1 MRLSFASCSTAAV
14 QKRCTT
20 TTSHRR
26 FCFSRYLSTSSSSSS
41 FSGERQN
48 FLLKIHKTAPAAAK
62 ATRGGRRNNDRIIS
76 CAWGDDVE
84 FQKCTVRVKTNATE
98 RGDLY
103 KICVD
108 VDENFTKKF
117 TAAGQY
123 VQMKLAEKDKP
134 AFIAIANG
142 PANARER
149 KMFEFLVKRPKEGY
163 TDKETGETVAS
174 TAQKVCDLS
183 VGEEEETK
191 EVLVSEPMGKGFRV
205 PEEGDIGEVLCFAA
219 GSGISPVKSFLE
231 EEGFDNNG
239 AETFLFYG
247 TRDAAHTA
255 FAEELKTTM
264 GGRVKVIHA
273 YSADGKGYAQDY
285 FKRMVDSGELKLKD
299 PKKAIAVLCGQK
311 EMTEQTIEMLE
322 NEGVPRERI
331 LMNF

>member
-1 MRLSFASCSTAAV
+1 M
-14 QKRCTT
+14 
-20 TTSHRR
+20 
-26 FCFSRYLSTSSSSSS
+26 RYLSSSSSAS
-41 FSGERQN
+41 LRDHGDRQN
-48 FLLKIHKTAPAAAK
+48 FLLKIHKTAPQ
-62 ATRGGRRNNDRIIS
+62 RRRDGRIIQ

-117 TAAGQY
+117 TAAGQF

-142 PANARER
+142 PANAREK

-163 TDKETGETVAS
+163 TDEETGETVAS
-174 TAQKVCDLS
+174 TAQKVCDLT
-183 VGEEEETK
+183 VGDGEEEEK
-191 EVLVSEPMGKGFRV
+191 QVLVSEPMGKGFRV

-264 GGRVKVIHA
+264 GGRAKVIHA

>member
-1 MRLSFASCSTAAV
+1 M
-14 QKRCTT
+14 
-20 TTSHRR
+20 
-26 FCFSRYLSTSSSSSS
+26 
-41 FSGERQN
+41 
-48 FLLKIHKTAPAAAK
+48 
-62 ATRGGRRNNDRIIS
+62 
-76 CAWGDDVE
+76 
-84 FQKCTVRVKTNATE
+84 KTNATE

-117 TAAGQY
+117 TAAGQF

-163 TDKETGETVAS
+163 TDEETGETVAS

-183 VGEEEETK
+183 VGSGEEEETK

-264 GGRVKVIHA
+264 GGRAKIIHA